1 MPRILDAVFQEKLS
15 TLPLATYQPGEIIL
29 AEGSKTGRLWI
40 LKKGA
45 VEVVRQ
51 GVEIAKVTEPGA
63 VFGDI
68 SALLDTPHTADV
80 RALEISVFHVA
91 DATASLQDP
100 AVLVHVA
107 RILAQR
113 LNGANQA
120 IVELKNK

>member
-1 MPRILDAVFQEKLS
+1 MTLGGVDFFA

-45 VEVVRQ
+45 VAVARQ
-51 GVEIAKVTEPGA
+51 GIEIAKVTEPGA

-80 RALEISVFHVA
+80 RALEISVFHVV
-91 DATASLQDP
+91 DAASSLQDP
-100 AVLVHVA
+100 AMLVHVA

-113 LNGANQA
+113 LIVANQTL
-120 IVELKNK
+120 VDLKTK

>member
-1 MPRILDAVFQEKLS
+1 MTLGDVDVFA
-15 TLPLATYQPGEIIL
+15 TLPLVTYQPGEIIL

-40 LKKGA
+40 LRKGA
-45 VEVVRQ
+45 VAVVRQ
-51 GVEIAKVTEPGA
+51 GVEIAKVAEPGA

-91 DATASLQDP
+91 DAATSLQDP
-100 AVLVHVA
+100 AVLIHVA

-120 IVELKNK
+120 LIELKTKHQ